1 MRAAIARRTCLA
13 AERGSALL
21 ASIVI
26 LALLAAVTAATL
38 WLTRSELWVAGSAR
52 AFQQARYS
60 AEAGVW
66 HATALLAP
74 GTDFAALLAGS
85 GGVSDPARPGP
96 LPLPGGGFVAF
107 PGSPFGYAVTA
118 YEAGFERVRLRSTA
132 TAVRGARRSVD
143 ATVGREPQPY
153 APAPLV
159 VLGGGV
165 EIAPALAGLDPEAGG
180 VGLDARAPAGGS
192 QAIVAAADLDA
203 AELARATLAGGG
215 AALRGG
221 APRARARAFD
231 VVRFAQDAGLAAQA
245 PAVLAAAQG
254 GAGAPVAL
262 LVEGGAAPRLAGHGV
277 LFASGGLEIAGDV
290 AWRGA
295 LYVAGEL
302 RIVAGA
308 CRIDGLVWAQS
319 ISFVTGCDLR
329 LDPAALS
336 EAEAVIRLPRR
347 PTLLALDDP

>member
-1 MRAAIARRTCLA
+1 MVRRTRLA
-13 AERGSALL
+13 AERGSTLV
-21 ASIVI
+21 ASLVI
-26 LALLAAVTAATL
+26 LALLSAVMAATL
-38 WLTRSELWVAGSAR
+38 LLTRSELWVAGSAR

-66 HATALLAP
+66 HALALLAP
-74 GTDFAALLAGS
+74 GTDFGALIAGS
-85 GGVSDPARPGP
+85 GGVSDPAAPGP
-96 LPLPGGGFVAF
+96 LPLPGGGFAAF
-107 PGSPFGYAVTA
+107 PGSPFGYVVTA
-118 YEAGFERVRLRSTA
+118 HAAGFERVRLRSAA

-143 ATVGREPQPY
+143 ATVGREAQPY

-165 EIAPALAGLDPEAGG
+165 EMAPALAGLAPEAGG

-192 QAIVAAADLDA
+192 QAIVAAADIDA
-203 AELARATLAGGG
+203 AELARATLAGAG
-215 AALRGG
+215 ATLRGG
-221 APRARARAFD
+221 VPRGRARAFD
-231 VVRFAQDAGLAAQA
+231 LARFAQDAGLAAQV
-245 PAVLAAAQG
+245 PAVLAATQG

-262 LVEGGAAPRLAGHGV
+262 LVTGGAAPRLAGHGV
-277 LFASGGLEIAGDV
+277 LFASGTLELAGEV

-302 RIVAGA
+302 RIVAAA
-308 CRIDGLVWAQS
+308 CRIDGLVWAES

-329 LDPAALS
+329 LDPSALA
-336 EAEAVIRLPRR
+336 EAEAALRLPRR